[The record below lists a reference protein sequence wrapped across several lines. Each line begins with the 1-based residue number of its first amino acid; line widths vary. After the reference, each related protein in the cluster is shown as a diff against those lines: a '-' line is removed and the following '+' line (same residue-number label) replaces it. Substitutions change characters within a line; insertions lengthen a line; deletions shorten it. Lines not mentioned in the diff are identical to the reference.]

1 MSDATTIGNFTD
13 GTLVATDGSTLSA
26 TLALFDGAY
35 SLDNLMP
42 GGAEVE
48 VYQAQGHVVGARKG
62 ARALPTLSVNGHLTT
77 PLDAFRSLALGITFG
92 FTSVTNDIGDAVAV
106 DLVFTATYGT
116 SLRRFRLDDCRL
128 TAAGL
133 TGGSPSAYALTFE
146 VLGAVTLTD
155 QTGTTRTLIAAR

>member
-13 GTLVATDGSTLSA
+13 GSLVATDGSALSA

-35 SLDNLMP
+35 SLDGLVP

-62 ARALPTLSVNGHLTT
+62 ARVLPTLTVNGHLNT
-77 PLDAFRSLALGITFG
+77 PLDAFRSLVLGITATFV
-92 FTSVTNDIGDAVAV
+92 SVTNDIGDAAAV
-106 DLVFTATYGT
+106 DLTFTATYGT
-116 SLRRFRLDDCRL
+116 SLRRYVLEDCRV
-128 TAAGL
+128 TAHGH

-146 VLGAVTLTD
+146 VMGAVTLTD

>member
-1 MSDATTIGNFTD
+1 MSDATTIGNFVD

-26 TLALFDGAY
+26 TLALYDGAY

-48 VYQAQGHVVGARKG
+48 VYQSQGHVVGARKG
-62 ARALPTLSVNGHLTT
+62 ARVLPTLSVNGHLTT
-77 PLDAFRSLALGITFG
+77 PLDSFRSLVLGITSG
-92 FTSVTNDIGDAVAV
+92 FLSTTADIGDAAAV
-106 DLVFTATYGT
+106 KLTFTATYGT
-116 SLRRFRLDDCRL
+116 SLRRYVLNDCRI